1 MGALFFLSKDVLKM
15 DSYRTVKSPASDEYV
30 VKRSRFIGTVRPVK
44 TQEEANDFIREMKT
58 KYWDATHNVSAYV
71 LRDGNVRRYSDDNEP
86 QGTAG
91 MPTLDVLLKEE
102 LTDCAVVITRY
113 FGGVLLGAG
122 GLVRAYSHACK
133 LAVDAG
139 GIITMALCSVMEVT
153 CDYNFYGKLN
163 SLIPETGGVIED
175 TEFTDNV
182 TIRFRLPS
190 ETVPAFQANL
200 IDVSNGRF
208 SAEVVGELY
217 SEI

>member
-1 MGALFFLSKDVLKM
+1 M

>member
-1 MGALFFLSKDVLKM
+1 M
-15 DSYRTVKSPASDEYV
+15 DSYRTVKSPAQDEYV

-153 CDYNFYGKLN
+153 CDYNFYGKMN
-163 SLIPETGGVIED
+163 SLIPEAGGVIED
-175 TEFTDNV
+175 TQFTDNV

>member
-1 MGALFFLSKDVLKM
+1 M

-139 GIITMALCSVMEVT
+139 RIITMALCSVMEVT
-153 CDYNFYGKLN
+153 CDYNFYGKMN
-163 SLIPETGGVIED
+163 SLIPKAGGIIED